1 MLSADQIDKIHNIVI
16 VMMENR
22 SFDHALGYLS
32 LPESLRQ
39 IVPRPR
45 EVLRPL
51 ARRQGLID
59 TPAFE
64 QCGSF

>member
-39 IVPRPR
+39 IVPD
-45 EVLRPL
+45 L
-51 ARRQGLID
+51 AKFFDRLPG
-59 TPAFE
+59 AKV
-64 QCGSF
+64 